1 MYSHKEEVK
10 MDMNTGVF
18 ERSGFDTMSE
28 RAFYFAIGISMLW
41 GTGIT
46 ALIAGEVAKS
56 GFEPGIMSIL
66 ILGLAIPYIGIWIS
80 VSSSNPII
88 SFVGYNMVCL
98 PFGAILAPI
107 VNHYSPQLIQNA
119 CMATCCVTATMM
131 CLSMI
136 YPGFFSQ
143 LGGVLFS
150 ALIGLLVVRCMQ
162 IFIPS
167 LAHMSLL
174 DWIGAGIF
182 SLYIGYD
189 WYRATS
195 VPKTL
200 DNALDISIELYLD
213 IINLFLILL
222 RLMGDG
228 ESDD

>member
-1 MYSHKEEVK
+1 

-18 ERSGFDTMSE
+18 ERSGFDTMSA
-28 RAFYFAIGISMLW
+28 RAFYFALGTSMLW
-41 GTGIT
+41 GIGST

-66 ILGLAIPYIGIWIS
+66 ILGLVIPFIGIWLC
-80 VSSSNPII
+80 VSSSNPIV

-98 PFGAILAPI
+98 PFGVILAPI

-131 CLSMI
+131 CLCMI

-150 ALIGLLVVRCMQ
+150 ALIGLLVVRGMQ
-162 IFIPS
+162 IFMPS
-167 LAHMSLL
+167 LAHMSLF

-189 WYRATS
+189 WYRATG